1 MSKSNEFAAL
11 FMKQIF
17 NNDDIANIGDATGL
31 VGGVEGNLYVSLH
44 TSDPGEAVTDPTAT
58 ETTYTDYLRVAVVRS
73 TAGWTVSG
81 TDPASCSPFA
91 DIDFAEC
98 GATPGAALTHFA
110 ILGGVNTT
118 ADDRL
123 VLYSGT
129 LTPPITM
136 ATGVIPRI
144 KTTSTITED

>member
-11 FMKQIF
+11 FMKHVF
-17 NNDDIANIGDATGL
+17 NNDSIPEIGDATGL
-31 VGGVEGNLYVSLH
+31 PAGVEGSLYVSLH
-44 TSDPGEAVTDPTAT
+44 TSDPGEAVTNPVTT
-58 ETTYTDYLRVAVVRS
+58 ETTYTNYLRVAVAR
-73 TAGWTVSG
+73 TTGGWTVSG
-81 TDPASCSPFA
+81 TDPASCSPAA

-110 ILGGVNTT
+110 ILGGSTTT

-129 LTPPITM
+129 LTPNITM
-136 ATGVIPRI
+136 AEGVIPRI